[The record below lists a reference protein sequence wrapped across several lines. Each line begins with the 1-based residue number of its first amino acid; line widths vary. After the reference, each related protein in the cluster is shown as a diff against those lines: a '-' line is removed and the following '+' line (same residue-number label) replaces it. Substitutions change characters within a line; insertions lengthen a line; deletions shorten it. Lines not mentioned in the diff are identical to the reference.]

1 MLKLIYSTFIVLFFV
16 GSVTAQEFDVEQQ
29 YQQAMQNAKT
39 AFEAQQYSQSVMFYR
54 EAQKIKPDALLP
66 KYKIEDIRTIYIEN
80 ELDSLIVETPVTEK
94 ISRKQKKQVKL
105 ELKQAEEKAAQ
116 TATLKMNEE
125 AEQAREELETLKISA
140 LAIPDD
146 ELEPELES
154 PEVNDIVA
162 NRETGIDSL
171 NQKEQKMLEGG
182 LQQAEKTD
190 LLEIKK
196 EDKEIKPNAL
206 DAEKPTEM
214 VSKPKTVVVKPKTG
228 AANLKERN
236 EKPTSEWIVREE
248 QKLKIKYPNQKTVE
262 QEDLPGKQI
271 TRVIMHIDNKITTY
285 LKVKHSWG
293 ATYFFIDEV
302 GQELRSINEQYFNLM
317 TNLKTYGN

>member
-16 GSVTAQEFDVEQQ
+16 GGISAQEFDVEQQ

-80 ELDSLIVETPVTEK
+80 ELDSLIVETPVAEK

-105 ELKQAEEKAAQ
+105 EVKQAEEKAAQ

-140 LAIPDD
+140 IAIPDD
-146 ELEPELES
+146 EQEPELES

-162 NRETGIDSL
+162 DRETGIDGL
-171 NQKEQKMLEGG
+171 NKKEQKVLEGG

-196 EDKEIKPNAL
+196 EDKAIKPSSL
-206 DAEKPTEM
+206 DAEKPVET
-214 VSKPKTVVVKPKTG
+214 VNKPKPVEVKPKTG
-228 AANLKERN
+228 AANLKKRK
-236 EKPTSEWIVREE
+236 EKPTSEWIAREE

-317 TNLKTYGN
+317 TNLNTYGN